1 MDEGLFALS
10 PYDGRYRSIGQ
21 ELAPWF
27 SEAGIIKTRI
37 ALELSYLTL
46 LSRKKIIRPFTRI
59 ETSFIKKFNPGASQ
73 IKEIEKR
80 THHDVQA
87 AVVYLQTILSKSS
100 LADISDFVHFGLTSE
115 DINNITW
122 RTSLMKARESVLIPS
137 LEKLVGVFGELAKK
151 YKSLVMLGRTHGQ
164 PAVPTT
170 FGKEMIN
177 VAIRL
182 HGQKN
187 KLIHFQFQGKLNGAV
202 GNFHSIDRIVSD
214 TFITTL
220 GFLPHHFTTQV
231 NPNDD
236 VIEYLQIIERIN
248 NILHGFSQDMW
259 RYISDEWVLQKPLG
273 VGSSTMPQKINPIDF
288 EHSEGATEIA
298 NGLIGVLVERLG
310 ESRLQRDLSDTPL
323 FRFLGE
329 IHAATIDA
337 LGRTTSG
344 LGRIEPNKKVMQEML
359 EKNWAILAEPL
370 QLLLKKSHKKDAYEK
385 VKKLTQGKTFTR
397 KSWEEM
403 VHSILGK
410 HEPLTPNT
418 YIGKARE
425 LTEEGLRLLQK

>member
-1 MDEGLFALS
+1 
-10 PYDGRYRSIGQ
+10 
-21 ELAPWF
+21 
-27 SEAGIIKTRI
+27 
-37 ALELSYLTL
+37 
-46 LSRKKIIRPFTRI
+46 
-59 ETSFIKKFNPGASQ
+59 
-73 IKEIEKR
+73 
-80 THHDVQA
+80 
-87 AVVYLQTILSKSS
+87 
-100 LADISDFVHFGLTSE
+100 
-115 DINNITW
+115 
-122 RTSLMKARESVLIPS
+122 MKARESVLIPS

-403 VHSILGK
+403 VYSIVGK
-410 HEPLTPNT
+410 HEPLTPST
-418 YIGKARE
+418 YIGLSRE
-425 LTEEGLRLLQK
+425 LTEEGLRLIQK